1 MEHSKVW
8 PRFPS
13 RGRCRA
19 IRWIV
24 ESRPFLFCRAEF
36 IERIER
42 GSDLLAF
49 TGILVNLGKSVPST
63 RHTRDQSPAPSR
75 VGPYATHRRTFP
87 GRRLVMVRWIS
98 QFGFLA
104 VVILAIAVTMPGN
117 VMRHRWGSG
126 RGAASARRFPAARIR
141 DPPFRRGRL
150 CA

>member
-1 MEHSKVW
+1 MGHSKVW

-49 TGILVNLGKSVPST
+49 TGILVNLGKSVHQRDILGT
-63 RHTRDQSPAPSR
+63 NLLRQVVWGHTQRTDAP
-75 VGPYATHRRTFP
+75 FP
-87 GRRLVMVRWIS
+87 EGGWSWLGGYLSSVFW
-98 QFGFLA
+98 L
-104 VVILAIAVTMPGN
+104 
-117 VMRHRWGSG
+117 W
-126 RGAASARRFPAARIR
+126 
-141 DPPFRRGRL
+141 
-150 CA
+150 